1 MMVLILF
8 QCEKINKTY
17 RPPPKKKQQR
27 AFRKQITQR
36 AYAKLTFQK

>member
-1 MMVLILF
+1 MMVLMLF

-17 RPPPKKKQQR
+17 QQR